1 MRNLTFIVALSVLCA
16 MFTFGQK
23 KPVQRQVQKPVAS
36 QQQKQSALSI
46 SDKQCELTYSPQA
59 FLEAKTTVGAKE
71 RFGLIFKN
79 SLGKNLFAEIIDAG
93 GKVVESIT
101 LNEYLSGS
109 KKVKLISTKVSSD
122 GRTSEVVHEIA
133 SSIGTLQLLTR
144 GLRAGDKTST
154 TGIETIVLTFSLSAP
169 SEQMLGLRLLLPV
182 EGTAEV
188 KEKGVILS
196 GKTATSVI
204 AVSVLPTTEQIEY
217 QKNILSIKS
226 SSTQIKKS
234 TPVVWLVASV
244 VTNVSLTA
252 AKTAAVARLVSTATA
267 AQEPNL
273 VIVNTVSKNDAQ
285 PGDTVTYQLTCKN
298 IGLGD
303 ATNIQLTNPIPVGTV
318 YIEGSA
324 TTDGADVVVERENAP
339 PPQASSAKNIK
350 WTLKEALKS
359 GQEFTVEFKVAI
371 R

>member
-1 MRNLTFIVALSVLCA
+1 MKKITYVITLSVLCIILA
-16 MFTFGQK
+16 VGQK
-23 KPVQRQVQKPVAS
+23 KPLQRQAQKPVAS
-36 QQQKQSALSI
+36 QQQKQPVLLI
-46 SDKQCELTYSPQA
+46 SEKQCELAYSPQV
-59 FLEAKTTVGAKE
+59 FLEAKTTTGAKE

-79 SLGKNLFAEIIDAG
+79 TLEKNLFAEIIDAG

-109 KKVKLISTKVSSD
+109 TKVKLLSTKVSPD

-133 SSIGTLQLLTR
+133 SSIGTLKLLTK
-144 GLRAGDKTST
+144 GLRAGDKTSAN
-154 TGIETIVLTFSLSAP
+154 GAETIILTFSLSVP

-196 GKTATSVI
+196 GKTSTSVI
-204 AVSVLPTTEQIEY
+204 AVSVLPAAEKIEY

-226 SSTQIKKS
+226 SSIQIKES

-244 VTNVSLTA
+244 VTNVSVTA
-252 AKTAAVARLVSTATA
+252 AKAAAVGRLVSTATA

-324 TTDGADVVVERENAP
+324 TTDGADVVVERESVP
-339 PPQASSAKNIK
+339 PPQASSVKNIK